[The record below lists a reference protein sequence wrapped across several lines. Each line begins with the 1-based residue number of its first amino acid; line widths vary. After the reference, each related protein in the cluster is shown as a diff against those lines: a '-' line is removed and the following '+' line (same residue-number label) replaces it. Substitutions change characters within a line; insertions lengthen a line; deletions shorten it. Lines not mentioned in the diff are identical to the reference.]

1 MIRIYTLLPFWCWIV
16 KSQEMNRQFQV
27 YIGWALSLSS
37 LDRGDTNYFRHL
49 LKSLFFIFLSD
60 WLHAL
65 PYFLELLDLGEQET
79 RLCRNLNQNV
89 CEAVQPSISSSLKP
103 MKDNNG
109 FLLFLISFVRSD
121 AALCC
126 WLILLS
132 LETYEILIHSSFAI
146 LTFSSYKNKTS
157 KQQFSKSCVSRR
169 LGRKNQQ
176 SLLPMYLCS
185 LNLNKI
191 NWWSALIYF

>member
-1 MIRIYTLLPFWCWIV
+1 MLHREKPGNESTISSIYRV
-16 KSQEMNRQFQV
+16 S
-27 YIGWALSLSS
+27 ALSFKFRPWRHKLLSP
-37 LDRGDTNYFRHL
+37 FIEKPL
-49 LKSLFFIFLSD
+49 LHFSIRLATCAI
-60 WLHAL
+60 